1 MATMHFDLP
10 DLRLFIHIAESPS
23 LTQGARKAFLSP
35 AAASARIKALES
47 QLGSRLLYRDS
58 RGVELT
64 PAGERLLQHARLI
77 MRQVDYLKS
86 EFTEYGTDAAGHIR
100 IFANTTAV
108 TEFLPEV
115 LAGFLAERPGVTV
128 DLQERLSRD
137 IVRGVLDGAAD
148 LGIIAG
154 PVQAPGLQVLHFST
168 DRLVLAVSLG
178 HPLAKRQTVS
188 LGDTLAYQHIGL
200 HEGSTLL
207 SFLREQV
214 EKLGGTLAL
223 RIQVSS
229 FEAICR
235 MIEGGVGI
243 GIIPESAAR
252 RHSRTMQLAIL
263 QLDEAW
269 AVRERSMLVRELDAL
284 PGSVRALIDRLN
296 QGV

>member
-1 MATMHFDLP
+1 MHFDLP

-64 PAGERLLQHARLI
+64 PAGQRLLQHARLI

-154 PVQAPGLQVLHFST
+154 PVQAPGSQVLHFST
-168 DRLVLAVSLG
+168 DRLVLAV
-178 HPLAKRQTVS
+178 PLSHALAQRQSVS
-188 LGDTLAYQHIGL
+188 FNDTLAYQHIGL

-214 EKLGGTLAL
+214 EKLGGNLAL

-284 PGSVRALIDRLN
+284 PGSVRALIDRLK